1 MGKNISYYRTYQIS
15 GHIILHADP
24 AFILND
30 YNSMTMGHR
39 DFMFGSKGQE
49 LSWGYYVKHVFH
61 ARDIYNWRYF

>member
-1 MGKNISYYRTYQIS
+1 MGKDISYHRTYKIS
-15 GHIILHADP
+15 GHIILHADS

-49 LSWGYYVKHVFH
+49 LSWEY
-61 ARDIYNWRYF
+61 